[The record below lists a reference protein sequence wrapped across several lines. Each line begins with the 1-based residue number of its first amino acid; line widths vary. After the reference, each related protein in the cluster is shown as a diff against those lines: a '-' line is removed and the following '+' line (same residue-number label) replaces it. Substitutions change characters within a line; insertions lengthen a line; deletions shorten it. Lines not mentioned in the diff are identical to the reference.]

1 MLFVNGGPRLLL
13 VVVVIAVALGTRPA
27 EAAEDM
33 AKAVERQVGEPVRV
47 TTHDGLGFPKKVRGV
62 RADSRFEADFDN
74 IFEEMRR
81 TGKWP
86 LTSEQVH
93 SPTRFS

>member
-1 MLFVNGGPRLLL
+1 MFCNGDLHLLF
-13 VVVVIAVALGTRPA
+13 VVVVVVVATLGTRPA

-33 AKAVERQVGEPVRV
+33 AKAVEKQVGEPVRV
-47 TTHDGLGFPKKVRGV
+47 ITHDGLGWPKKIRGT

-81 TGKWP
+81 TGTWP
-86 LTSEQVH
+86 LNSAQVK
-93 SPTRFS
+93 

>member
-1 MLFVNGGPRLLL
+1 MLFINGGPRLLL
-13 VVVVIAVALGTRPA
+13 VVVVVAIILGPRPA

-47 TTHDGLGFPKKVRGV
+47 ITTDGLGFPKKVRGV

-86 LTSEQVH
+86 LTSEQVRN
-93 SPTRFS
+93 PTRFS